1 MKHFALGILA
11 CLLVSSTMLGATD
24 VSGRWS
30 GFPIYLTL
38 KQDGNTV
45 IGSAGETE
53 DDQIPFQSGS
63 IEDDR
68 LSLKLGQVEII
79 LVVHGDQMSGEV
91 HQGAQ
96 TMKMVFR
103 RLKPRDP
110 LAPPPAF
117 DAASVKPSPPQP
129 AGKGGGSNMRADPG
143 RLTCTN
149 VSLKRYLTAAWGLK
163 DYQVSTP
170 DWMNDERYDLTATMP
185 AGTPP
190 HEVLLMLQALL
201 VDRFKLATH
210 RETRELAVYA
220 LVVERNGLKLKPAEG
235 FGTSVSSSPKGR
247 SMRANVT
254 MKGFAGTLS
263 SLMDRPVVDMTGLTG
278 GFNINLEWAPDEM
291 RSNPA
296 GNEGGAGDGGPGP
309 TIYTALHEVG
319 LKLESRK
326 APVEILVVDRGEKVP
341 VEN

>member
-1 MKHFALGILA
+1 MKHFVLSLFA
-11 CLLVSSTMLGATD
+11 CLLASSAMPGATD

-45 IGSAGETE
+45 TGSAGESE

-68 LSLKLGQVEII
+68 LSLKLGSVELN

-91 HQGAQ
+91 HEGAR

-110 LAPPPAF
+110 SAPPPAF
-117 DAASVKPSPPQP
+117 DAASVKPAPPQSP
-129 AGKGGGSNMRADPG
+129 GKGGGSNMRADPG

-149 VSLKRYLTAAWGLK
+149 VPLKRYLMTAWGLK

-170 DWMNDERYDLTATMP
+170 DWMNDEHYDLTATMP

-190 HEVLLMLQALL
+190 HEVLLMLQTLL
-201 VDRFKLATH
+201 TNRFKLATH
-210 RETRELAVYA
+210 RETRELSVYA
-220 LVVERNGLKLKPAEG
+220 LVVDKNGLKLKPAEG
-235 FGTSVSSSPKGR
+235 FGTSVSSTPKGR
-247 SMRANVT
+247 SMRANLS

-263 SLMDRPVVDMTGLTG
+263 SLMDRPVVDMTGVSG
-278 GFNINLEWAPDEM
+278 GFSINLDWAPDDM
-291 RSNPA
+291 RSSP
-296 GNEGGAGDGGPGP
+296 GGTEGKAADGIVGP
-309 TIYTALHEVG
+309 TIYTALHDVG

-326 APVEILVVDRGEKVP
+326 APVEILVVDHAERVP